1 MSAAEERRS
10 PVPAP
15 SRAPQWRASQGSQAE
30 IGEHSPVIRPGH
42 AAALALAALLPA
54 TLAATTYHVGPT
66 ATYPELTDVAPLVGP
81 GDLVLVDGGETY
93 NPVVFSNDGAAGNP
107 IVVRGLRVGGVRP
120 VLFGGTNTIEIQSDH
135 FVLESFE
142 ITGGSF
148 RCVYHH
154 SDDVVMRDLY
164 VHDCPAHGLL
174 GADEDSGSLTLE
186 YSEFARAGN
195 GGSQHMIYMTTD
207 QNAHPGSVFRMR
219 HCWLHETTGGNAVKS
234 RAERNEIDFN
244 WIEGAQYHLLEL
256 IGPDEGAVTPPP
268 GIREDSD
275 VVGNVLVHKAY
286 DPIGTPG
293 PFDGNFYFVRVGS
306 DMRCDD
312 GGTNS
317 TRGRYR
323 FVNNTFVRRDGGTG
337 SHVFRPFGY
346 LQSIEMSNNVFWSA
360 PAGALAMVR
369 SDAGERCWTD
379 GEQISGQKNWVETGT
394 SALPAL
400 WTGTVTGT
408 SPLFVDAPNFD
419 YRPTAGSPLLEQ
431 GTATSSS
438 PPGFPFPNP
447 LALPTHEPPQQ
458 SVLPGSP
465 APARIVRGTIDI
477 GAYEGERIHYDGA
490 E

>member
-1 MSAAEERRS
+1 MPRS
-10 PVPAP
+10 
-15 SRAPQWRASQGSQAE
+15 SF
-30 IGEHSPVIRPGH
+30 
-42 AAALALAALLPA
+42 ALVA
-54 TLAATTYHVGPT
+54 TLATASAAVAFGDTFHVGPSGT
-66 ATYPELTDVAPLVGP
+66 FAELSDVAPLVGP
-81 GDLVLVDGGETY
+81 GDLVLVDGGTTY
-93 NPVVFSNDGAAGNP
+93 GPVVFAQDGAPGNP
-107 IVVRGLRVGGVRP
+107 IVVRGLRVGGARP
-120 VLFGGTNTIEIQSDH
+120 ILSGGTNTIEIQSDH
-135 FVLESFE
+135 FVFE
-142 ITGGSF
+142 GFEVTGGSF

-186 YSEFARAGN
+186 FSEFARAGN
-195 GGSQHMIYMTTD
+195 GGSQHMIYVTTD

-219 HCWLHETTGGNAVKS
+219 HCYLHDTTGGNAVKS

-286 DPIGTPG
+286 DPPGTPG

-323 FVNNTFVRRDGGTG
+323 FMNNTFVRQASGTG

-346 LQSIEMSNNVFWSA
+346 LQSIEMSNNVFYSV

-369 SDAGERCWTD
+369 ADDGERCWTD
-379 GEQISGQKNWVETGT
+379 GEQISGQKNWIETGT
-394 SALPAL
+394 TALPAL
-400 WTGTVTGT
+400 WTGTVSGA
-408 SPLFVDAPNFD
+408 SPLFVDAANFD
-419 YRPTAGSPLLEQ
+419 FRPTSGSPLLEQ
-431 GTATSSS
+431 GTASSTA

-447 LALPTHEPPQQ
+447 LALPTHEPPSQ
-458 SVLPGSP
+458 SALPGSP
-465 APARIVRGTIDI
+465 APARIVHGTIDI
-477 GAYEGERIHYDGA
+477 GAYEFPGSIFVDGWEGQSSSRWSA
-490 E
+490 VTP

>member
-1 MSAAEERRS
+1 M
-10 PVPAP
+10 
-15 SRAPQWRASQGSQAE
+15 
-30 IGEHSPVIRPGH
+30 IRPQH
-42 AAALALAALLPA
+42 LIALAALLPA
-54 TLAATTYHVGPT
+54 TLAADTFHVGPT
-66 ATYPELTDVAPLVGP
+66 GTFAQLTDVAPLVGP
-81 GDLVLVDGGETY
+81 GDLVLVDGGATY
-93 NPVVFSNDGAAGNP
+93 SPVVFSNDGAAGSP
-107 IVVRGLRVGGVRP
+107 IVVRGLRVGGARP
-120 VLFGGTNTIEIQSDH
+120 VISGGTNTIEIQSDH

-234 RAERNEIDFN
+234 RAERNEIYFN

-286 DPIGTPG
+286 DPPGTPG

-337 SHVFRPFGY
+337 SHVFRPFGF

-360 PAGALAMVR
+360 PGGALAMVR
-369 SDAGERCWTD
+369 SDDGERCWTD
-379 GEQISGQKNWVETGT
+379 GEQIAGQKNWVETGT
-394 SALPAL
+394 TALPAG
-400 WTGTVTGT
+400 WSGTVTGA
-408 SPLFVDAPNFD
+408 SPLFVDAANND
-419 YRPTAGSPLLEQ
+419 LRPTAGSPLLEQ
-431 GTATSSS
+431 GTAASTG

-447 LALPTHEPPQQ
+447 LSLPTFEPPQH

-465 APARIVRGTIDI
+465 APARILRGTVDI
-477 GAYEGERIHYDGA
+477 GAYEFPGALFGDGWEGQSSSRWSA
-490 E
+490 VAP

>member
-1 MSAAEERRS
+1 
-10 PVPAP
+10 
-15 SRAPQWRASQGSQAE
+15 
-30 IGEHSPVIRPGH
+30 VIRPSR
-42 AAALALAALLPA
+42 AAALAFAALLPA
-54 TLAATTYHVGPT
+54 TLAADTFHVGPT
-66 ATYPELTDVAPLVGP
+66 GTFAQLTDVAPLVGP
-81 GDLVLVDGGETY
+81 GDLVLVDGGSTY
-93 NPVVFSNDGAAGNP
+93 SPVVFANDGAAGNP
-107 IVVRGLRVGGVRP
+107 IVVRGLRVGGARP
-120 VLFGGTNTIEIQSDH
+120 VLSGGTNTIEIQSDH

-148 RCVYHH
+148 RCVFHH

-207 QNAHPGSVFRMR
+207 QNAYPGSVFRMR
-219 HCWLHETTGGNAVKS
+219 HCYLHDTTGGNAVKS
-234 RAERNEIDFN
+234 RAERNEIHFN

-286 DPIGTPG
+286 DPPGTPG

-337 SHVFRPFGY
+337 SHVFRPFGF

-369 SDAGERCWTD
+369 SDDGERCWTD

-394 SALPAL
+394 TALPAL
-400 WTGTVTGT
+400 WSGNRHRCLAAVRGCRRT
-408 SPLFVDAPNFD
+408 STSARQRTAPCSS
-419 YRPTAGSPLLEQ
+419 RARRRRPLLP
-431 GTATSSS
+431 AS
-438 PPGFPFPNP
+438 PFPNP
-447 LALPTHEPPQQ
+447 LALPTHEPPQRG
-458 SVLPGSP
+458 VLPGSP

-477 GAYEGERIHYDGA
+477 GGFEFPGSIFVDGFEIQSA
-490 E
+490 SRWSVVAP

>member
-1 MSAAEERRS
+1 M
-10 PVPAP
+10 
-15 SRAPQWRASQGSQAE
+15 
-30 IGEHSPVIRPGH
+30 IRPSH
-42 AAALALAALLPA
+42 AVALAILLPA
-54 TLAATTYHVGPT
+54 TLAADTFHVGPT
-66 ATYPELTDVAPLVGP
+66 GTFAQLTDVAPLVGP
-81 GDLVLVDGGETY
+81 GDLVLVDGGATY
-93 NPVVFSNDGAAGNP
+93 NPVLFTNDGAAGNP
-107 IVVRGLRVGGVRP
+107 IVVRGLRVGGARP
-120 VLFGGTNTIEIQSDH
+120 VLSGGTNTIEIQSDH

-207 QNAHPGSVFRMR
+207 QNAYPGSVFRMR

-234 RAERNEIDFN
+234 RAERNEIYFN

-286 DPIGTPG
+286 DPPGTPG

-323 FVNNTFVRRDGGTG
+323 FLNNTFVRRDGGTG
-337 SHVFRPFGY
+337 SHVFRPFGF

-360 PAGALAMVR
+360 PAGAPAMVR
-369 SDAGERCWTD
+369 SDDGERCWTD
-379 GEQISGQKNWVETGT
+379 GEQIAGQKNWVETGT
-394 SALPAL
+394 TALPAG
-400 WTGTVTGT
+400 WSGTVTGT
-408 SPLFVDAPNFD
+408 SPLFVDAANND
-419 YRPTAGSPLLEQ
+419 LRPAAGSPLLEQ
-431 GTATSSS
+431 GTVASTG

-447 LALPTHEPPQQ
+447 LSLPTFEPPQH

-465 APARIVRGTIDI
+465 APARILRGTVDI
-477 GAYEGERIHYDGA
+477 GAYEFPGSLFGDGWEGQSSSRWSA
-490 E
+490 VAP

>member
-1 MSAAEERRS
+1 MRRPPCS
-10 PVPAP
+10 LVF
-15 SRAPQWRASQGSQAE
+15 
-30 IGEHSPVIRPGH
+30 
-42 AAALALAALLPA
+42 AALVLSLPAILAAD
-54 TLAATTYHVGPT
+54 TFHVGPT
-66 ATYPELTDVAPLVGP
+66 GDYAQISDVTGLVGP
-81 GDLVLVDGGETY
+81 GDLVLVDGGATY
-93 NPVVFSNDGAAGNP
+93 NPVLFTNDGAPGSP
-107 IVVRGLRVGGVRP
+107 IVVRGIRVGGARP
-120 VLFGGTNTIEIQSDH
+120 VISGGTNTIEIQSDH

-164 VHDCPAHGLL
+164 VHDCAAHGIL

-186 YSEFARAGN
+186 YSEVTRAGN
-195 GGSQHMIYMTTD
+195 GSSQHGIYMTTD

-219 HCWLHETTGGNAVKS
+219 HCWVHDMNGGNAVKS
-234 RAERNEIDFN
+234 RAERNEIHFN
-244 WIEGAQYHLLEL
+244 WLEGTLYHLLEL

-286 DPIGTPG
+286 DPPG
-293 PFDGNFYFVRVGS
+293 APPPIDGNFYFVRVGS

-323 FVNNTFVRRDGGTG
+323 FVNNTFIRQNSGTG

-346 LQSIEMSNNVFWSA
+346 LQSIEMSNNVFWSV

-379 GEQISGQKNWVETGT
+379 GEQIAGQMNWVETGT
-394 SALPAL
+394 TALPAG
-400 WTGTVTGT
+400 WTGTVTGA
-408 SPLFVDAPNFD
+408 SPLFVDAANYD
-419 YRPTAGSPLLEQ
+419 LRPTAGSPLLEQ
-431 GTATSSS
+431 GTPTSTA

-447 LALPTHEPPQQ
+447 LALPTHEPPQR

-465 APARIVRGTIDI
+465 APARIVRGVIDI
-477 GAYEGERIHYDGA
+477 GAYEFPGSIFVDGWEGQSSSRWSA
-490 E
+490 VAP